1 MRKTLEELFY
11 GNLTPNE
18 QQITPDSPL
27 QQAMDQAEEYEE
39 KLSALLEG
47 EEKTMLL
54 RLLNAENEVGSTLAL
69 ENFILGFRLGMRLAI
84 ESLDEDDGSLS
95 ALPEGR
101 GEPWQNAEPTE
112 KVISENARTAAGKA
126 GTPPVTTRRRARPS
140 TGTSWVGPRRRPEPS

>member
-18 QQITPDSPL
+18 QQITPDSTL

-54 RLLNAENEVGSTLAL
+54 RLLNAENEIGSTLAL
-69 ENFILGFRLGMRLAI
+69 ENFILGFRLGMRVAI
-84 ESLDEDDGSLS
+84 EALDEDDGSLT
-95 ALPEGR
+95 ALPEG
-101 GEPWQNAEPTE
+101 W
-112 KVISENARTAAGKA
+112 
-126 GTPPVTTRRRARPS
+126 
-140 TGTSWVGPRRRPEPS
+140 

>member
-1 MRKTLEELFY
+1 MRKTLEDLFY

-18 QQITPDSPL
+18 QQIILDSPL

-39 KLSALLEG
+39 KLTALLAG

-54 RLLNAENEVGSTLAL
+54 RLLNAENEIGSTLAL

-84 ESLDEDDGSLS
+84 ESLDGDDGSLT

-101 GEPWQNAEPTE
+101 
-112 KVISENARTAAGKA
+112 
-126 GTPPVTTRRRARPS
+126 
-140 TGTSWVGPRRRPEPS
+140 

>member
-18 QQITPDSPL
+18 QQITPASPL

-54 RLLNAENEVGSTLAL
+54 RLLNAENEIGSTLAL
-69 ENFILGFRLGMRLAI
+69 ENFILGFRLGMRVAI
-84 ESLDEDDGSLS
+84 EALDEDDGSLT

-101 GEPWQNAEPTE
+101 
-112 KVISENARTAAGKA
+112 
-126 GTPPVTTRRRARPS
+126 
-140 TGTSWVGPRRRPEPS
+140 

>member
-11 GNLTPNE
+11 GNLTTNE

-54 RLLNAENEVGSTLAL
+54 RLLNAENEIGSTLAL
-69 ENFILGFRLGMRLAI
+69 ENFILGFRLGMRLAV
-84 ESLDEDDGSLS
+84 EALDEDDGSLT

-101 GEPWQNAEPTE
+101 
-112 KVISENARTAAGKA
+112 
-126 GTPPVTTRRRARPS
+126 
-140 TGTSWVGPRRRPEPS
+140 

>member
-54 RLLNAENEVGSTLAL
+54 RLLNAENEIGSILAL
-69 ENFILGFRLGMRLAI
+69 ENFILGFRLGMRLAVEGLLDSDDSCLADI
-84 ESLDEDDGSLS
+84 YGES
-95 ALPEGR
+95 
-101 GEPWQNAEPTE
+101 
-112 KVISENARTAAGKA
+112 
-126 GTPPVTTRRRARPS
+126 
-140 TGTSWVGPRRRPEPS
+140 

>member
-11 GNLTPNE
+11 VNLTPNE

-54 RLLNAENEVGSTLAL
+54 RLLNAENEIGSTLAL
-69 ENFILGFRLGMRLAI
+69 ENFILGFRLGMRVAI
-84 ESLDEDDGSLS
+84 EALDEDDGSLT
-95 ALPEGR
+95 ALPEG
-101 GEPWQNAEPTE
+101 W
-112 KVISENARTAAGKA
+112 
-126 GTPPVTTRRRARPS
+126 
-140 TGTSWVGPRRRPEPS
+140 

>member
-39 KLSALLEG
+39 KLTALLEG

-54 RLLNAENEVGSTLAL
+54 RDRKSTRLNSSHVRKS
-69 ENFILGFRLGMRLAI
+69 RMP
-84 ESLDEDDGSLS
+84 SS
-95 ALPEGR
+95 A
-101 GEPWQNAEPTE
+101 
-112 KVISENARTAAGKA
+112 
-126 GTPPVTTRRRARPS
+126 
-140 TGTSWVGPRRRPEPS
+140 

>member
-18 QQITPDSPL
+18 QQIPPDSPL

-54 RLLNAENEVGSTLAL
+54 RLLNAENEIGSTLAL
-69 ENFILGFRLGMRLAI
+69 ENFILGFRLGMRVAI
-84 ESLDEDDGSLS
+84 EALDEYDGSLS

-101 GEPWQNAEPTE
+101 
-112 KVISENARTAAGKA
+112 
-126 GTPPVTTRRRARPS
+126 
-140 TGTSWVGPRRRPEPS
+140 

>member
-54 RLLNAENEVGSTLAL
+54 RLLNAENEIGSTLAL
-69 ENFILGFRLGMRLAI
+69 ENFILGFRLGMRLAVEGLLDSDDSCLADI
-84 ESLDEDDGSLS
+84 YGES
-95 ALPEGR
+95 
-101 GEPWQNAEPTE
+101 
-112 KVISENARTAAGKA
+112 
-126 GTPPVTTRRRARPS
+126 
-140 TGTSWVGPRRRPEPS
+140 

>member
-18 QQITPDSPL
+18 QQIAPDSPL

-39 KLSALLEG
+39 KLTALLEG

-54 RLLNAENEVGSTLAL
+54 RLLNAENEIGSTLAL

-101 GEPWQNAEPTE
+101 
-112 KVISENARTAAGKA
+112 
-126 GTPPVTTRRRARPS
+126 
-140 TGTSWVGPRRRPEPS
+140 

>member
-54 RLLNAENEVGSTLAL
+54 RLLNAENEIGSTLAL
-69 ENFILGFRLGMRLAI
+69 ENFILGFRLGMRLAV
-84 ESLDEDDGSLS
+84 EGLLDSGDSS
-95 ALPEGR
+95 MTRIPPEGDDS
-101 GEPWQNAEPTE
+101 TE
-112 KVISENARTAAGKA
+112 QKI
-126 GTPPVTTRRRARPS
+126 
-140 TGTSWVGPRRRPEPS
+140 